1 MRSLLNGGFEKK
13 ATVRRCF
20 GPTQELR
27 DYQVFCAKALAGI
40 GKLPDTISNRC
51 VPIQLVR
58 RSRDEQVERFRKR
71 EAEKVARPI
80 CAELE
85 AWSKQADNIETLR
98 DARPH
103 VPDELSDRQADICEP
118 LLAIA
123 ELAGDEWL
131 ERARGALVKLC
142 CQTEEDDGLGVNLL
156 SAIRSAFNNA
166 KGDKLSTQQLF
177 ETLVNQET
185 DSPWA
190 TWWEHDLRNGKTRG
204 PAQRLAGLLK
214 PYKIKSRT
222 VRLSDDTT
230 PKGYLRGD
238 FEEAWKRFC
247 PSESP

>member
-85 AWSKQADNIETLR
+85 AWSKQADNIETL
-98 DARPH
+98 
-103 VPDELSDRQADICEP
+103 
-118 LLAIA
+118 
-123 ELAGDEWL
+123 GDEWL

>member
-1 MRSLLNGGFEKK
+1 M
-13 ATVRRCF
+13 
-20 GPTQELR
+20 
-27 DYQVFCAKALAGI
+27 
-40 GKLPDTISNRC
+40 
-51 VPIQLVR
+51 
-58 RSRDEQVERFRKR
+58 
-71 EAEKVARPI
+71 
-80 CAELE
+80 
-85 AWSKQADNIETLR
+85 
-98 DARPH
+98 
-103 VPDELSDRQADICEP
+103 PDELSDRQADICEP